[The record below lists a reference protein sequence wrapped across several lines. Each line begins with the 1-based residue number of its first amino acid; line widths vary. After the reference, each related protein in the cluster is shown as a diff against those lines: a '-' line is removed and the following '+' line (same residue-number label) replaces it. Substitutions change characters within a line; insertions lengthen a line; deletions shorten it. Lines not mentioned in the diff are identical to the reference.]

1 MRLGILFWKSIGLMR
16 KKRVHCVIMS
26 LPERLKYFS
35 HHRWLVRFISY
46 LLNKA
51 TTIFILSNCVKKDF
65 VEKYIIKKQD
75 DVKIFYF
82 GIDIKFWKPQPKI
95 PSENYILSIGN
106 DMNRD
111 FSTLIQA
118 LPNYAK
124 LKLVTNK
131 KIDSLNKNVE
141 FFSKL
146 SNQEVRTFYNQAL
159 FIVIPNIKL
168 QNESSGL
175 SCCLQAMACGKAV
188 IIADAPPLRELFE
201 DGKHCLFYDP
211 ENSVD
216 LKNKIEFLLNNRQI
230 REELAKNGYGLV
242 CKNFTCKQMGLVE
255 DLCILSISSNIIQI
269 NLNLR

>member
-1 MRLGILFWKSIGLMR
+1 MEKFCKINIVKNFTNAKKYLVKVERDKSGNEKLFQKEVLENLRVEIL
-16 KKRVHCVIMS
+16 
-26 LPERLKYFS
+26 
-35 HHRWLVRFISY
+35 
-46 LLNKA
+46 
-51 TTIFILSNCVKKDF
+51 
-65 VEKYIIKKQD
+65 
-75 DVKIFYF
+75 
-82 GIDIKFWKPQPKI
+82 
-95 PSENYILSIGN
+95 
-106 DMNRD
+106 
-111 FSTLIQA
+111 
-118 LPNYAK
+118 
-124 LKLVTNK
+124 NK

-188 IIADAPPLRELFE
+188 IIADAPPLRDLFE

-242 CKNFTCKQMGLVE
+242 CKNFTCKQMGVVLESV
-255 DLCILSISSNIIQI
+255 LSST
-269 NLNLR
+269 